1 MYSKK
6 FYSFDPRNSRTEQ
19 HGNAHSTRGS
29 SQATFTKSPYEP
41 VEGKIDR
48 ENHIT
53 KEDTRSISENVT
65 KSVVTRNVIDRRS
78 SSSCTTREDIKAI
91 KTRGLKGIR
100 NTFKGASKFDSTG
113 ARDAHENSKD
123 SPISSF
129 YSSYSRDEDLSKA
142 AAANTP
148 AVDGENVI
156 SSFYRSD
163 GGKQSPDHQKRSEEK
178 DRVSAGASKYTE
190 WTSELE
196 LKEREDSSVS
206 GKEDC
211 SGPVSRRRSLE
222 RHRSKGDEPCDSD
235 YEDFQTIGLEDVNIL
250 RRALERKQASNSF
263 EREKLSKRIS
273 EDERSDPS
281 KYTSSAYLLLS
292 NKWKDKDSASSA
304 LTEDSSNT
312 RYNDDAVQLSRS
324 PARRSLSSEALD
336 NKARGRLGIY
346 RELPGRK
353 EFLSYTAKKRFH
365 EDDEVLQKRRGSRS
379 LDRDERRMQDY
390 MDGREAEKRDLLFRV
405 RSKSSGHLSSFDNE
419 VDGAKNHNR
428 SRSHSLHRR
437 RSTERD
443 RFRTSDVESA
453 IGFSSSNARAYMPR
467 KESATHEKL
476 KQDIARLKAETES
489 RPMKKDGTFTPKSH
503 SREPSVKEKLKEDIA
518 KLKTETL
525 TREHIKPYIP
535 PPSSRVESKDV
546 SSRWK
551 SREPSIQDKLK
562 DDIAKLRAKTRDFP
576 SSSRRASDTLAHR
589 WHKNDEERN
598 VHRSELRHFQLSKKD
613 GKIFKD
619 ESERNETQR
628 YNDPMD
634 RKYGYSTHVD
644 SDLSTTDG
652 SYRPDGR
659 TEAERNP
666 KDGSSP
672 NSLDKHYGATND
684 DNVSSLRSFS
694 EKSPT
699 GYFPRAADYDWP
711 PREERSLNQRGV
723 SWISPRNSW
732 GEATQGDKETR
743 SGTTQGFATKR
754 VFKADSTVSM
764 KSTKNGDGPSSV
776 TGFFHGSVAEEDQSA
791 FYSKGIGDEDV
802 GDFREPFKRRETFRP
817 TEVFGTTEPR
827 ASDSSIPPEPTREYK
842 PSALY
847 VPLAEQPEGTRKTES
862 IRLDSP
868 PKRTV
873 RPGEAI
879 PLPPPDHDSVSRKR
893 EDFNLPL
900 TKCSDFSTRKEVEN
914 EEVDVL
920 SDHRQTSREFVT
932 RKILNK
938 DSIIS
943 PEGGAVDSDPA
954 ISRLETLRRLTGKNV
969 SPRRTS
975 IRKEILTHEDRKI
988 PSREEVVEIIEVYKE
1003 SKPSAMVALRKK
1015 IEELKKKVDKLDDSK
1030 SRSKLEKYVHQHSEK
1045 KPGVEVK
1052 DPVHIP
1058 RYQPRSAR
1066 LPERDYK
1073 PDPTEAYSTGA
1084 VSMNDNS
1091 L

>member
-6 FYSFDPRNSRTEQ
+6 FYSFDPGNSRTQ
-19 HGNAHSTRGS
+19 QNGDSRSTRGS

-41 VEGKIDR
+41 AEGKTDG
-48 ENHIT
+48 ENHT
-53 KEDTRSISENVT
+53 MKEDTRSISENVT

-78 SSSCTTREDIKAI
+78 SSSYTTREDIKAI
-91 KTRGLKGIR
+91 KTRDLKGIT
-100 NTFKGASKFDSTG
+100 NTFKGTSTFDSTG
-113 ARDAHENSKD
+113 PCDSHENSKY
-123 SPISSF
+123 SPIGSF

-142 AAANTP
+142 AASNTP
-148 AVDGENVI
+148 VMNNEKVI
-156 SSFYRSD
+156 SSFYRSEGD
-163 GGKQSPDHQKRSEEK
+163 KQTSDHQKRSEGK

-196 LKEREDSSVS
+196 LKKREDSSVS
-206 GKEDC
+206 GKEDW
-211 SGPVSRRRSLE
+211 SDPLSRRRSLE
-222 RHRSKGDEPCDSD
+222 RHRSKGDEPCDSN
-235 YEDFQTIGLEDVNIL
+235 YEDFQRIGLEDVNIL

-281 KYTSSAYLLLS
+281 KYTSSTYLLLS

-312 RYNDDAVQLSRS
+312 RYNDDAVQLSWS

-346 RELPGRK
+346 RELPGRE
-353 EFLSYTAKKRFH
+353 EFYSYTAKKRSH
-365 EDDEVLQKRRGSRS
+365 EDDEMLQKRRGSRS
-379 LDRDERRMQDY
+379 LDRDERRVQDY
-390 MDGREAEKRDLLFRV
+390 MDERKAGKRDLLSRV
-405 RSKSSGHLSSFDNE
+405 RSKSSGHLSSCGNE
-419 VDGAKNHNR
+419 VDGAINQNR
-428 SRSHSLHRR
+428 SRPHSLDRR

-443 RFRTSDVESA
+443 RFRTGDVGSA
-453 IGFSSSNARAYMPR
+453 IDFGSLNARAYMPR

-489 RPMKKDGTFTPKSH
+489 RPMKKDGTFTPKLH

-562 DDIAKLRAKTRDFP
+562 DDIAKLRAETRDLP
-576 SSSRRASDTLAHR
+576 SFSRRASDTLAHR
-589 WHKNDEERN
+589 YYKDDEERN

-613 GKIFKD
+613 GEIFKD
-619 ESERNETQR
+619 ELERKETHR
-628 YNDPMD
+628 SDD
-634 RKYGYSTHVD
+634 RIDCKYGYNAHID
-644 SDLSTTDG
+644 CDLNTNDG
-652 SYRPDGR
+652 SYRPNGR

-672 NSLDKHYGATND
+672 KTLATTHD
-684 DNVSSLRSFS
+684 DNVSSLRRFG
-694 EKSPT
+694 EKNPT

-723 SWISPRNSW
+723 SWISPGNSW
-732 GEATQGDKETR
+732 GDATQSDRETR
-743 SGTTQGFATKR
+743 SGATQGYATKR

-776 TGFFHGSVAEEDQSA
+776 TGFFHGSVSEEDQSA
-791 FYSKGIGDEDV
+791 FYSKGMRDKDV
-802 GDFREPFKRRETFRP
+802 GDFREPFKRRQTFRP
-817 TEVFGTTEPR
+817 SEVYGTSEPR
-827 ASDSSIPPEPTREYK
+827 GSDSSIPPEPTREYE
-842 PSALY
+842 PSARYL
-847 VPLAEQPEGTRKTES
+847 PLVEEPEGSRKTES
-862 IRLDSP
+862 IRFKSP
-868 PKRTV
+868 PKTTV

-879 PLPPPDHDSVSRKR
+879 PLPPPDHDSVSSQR

-900 TKCSDFSTRKEVEN
+900 KKCSDFSTRKEVEN
-914 EEVDVL
+914 KDIDVL
-920 SDHRQTSREFVT
+920 SDHHLASREFVT
-932 RKILNK
+932 RKMLNK
-938 DSIIS
+938 DSTIS
-943 PEGGAVDSDPA
+943 PEGGAVDSDPS
-954 ISRLETLRRLTGKNV
+954 ISRLETLRRLPGENV
-969 SPRRTS
+969 SSRRTS
-975 IRKEILTHEDRKI
+975 IRKEILAHDDRKS
-988 PSREEVVEIIEVYKE
+988 PSREEVVDVVEVYKE
-1003 SKPSAMVALRKK
+1003 RKPSAMLALRKK
-1015 IEELKKKVDKLDDSK
+1015 IEELKKKVDKLDDSR

-1045 KPGVEVK
+1045 KPGVEIK

-1066 LPERDYK
+1066 LPEKDYK
-1073 PDPTEAYSTGA
+1073 PDPTEAYPTGA

>member
-1 MYSKK
+1 M
-6 FYSFDPRNSRTEQ
+6 
-19 HGNAHSTRGS
+19 
-29 SQATFTKSPYEP
+29 
-41 VEGKIDR
+41 
-48 ENHIT
+48 

-78 SSSCTTREDIKAI
+78 SSSYKTREDIKAI

-113 ARDAHENSKD
+113 ARDAHESSKE
-123 SPISSF
+123 SPISLF
-129 YSSYSRDEDLSKA
+129 YSSYSRDEDLSKGA
-142 AAANTP
+142 TANTP
-148 AVDGENVI
+148 SVDGEKVI

-163 GGKQSPDHQKRSEEK
+163 GGKQTSDQQKRSEVK

-196 LKEREDSSVS
+196 LKKREDSSVS
-206 GKEDC
+206 GKEDWSDPLSC
-211 SGPVSRRRSLE
+211 RRSLE
-222 RHRSKGDEPCDSD
+222 RHRSKGDELCDSD

-292 NKWKDKDSASSA
+292 KKWKDKDSASSA

-312 RYNDDAVQLSRS
+312 RYNDVVQLSRG

-336 NKARGRLGIY
+336 NRARGRLGIY

-379 LDRDERRMQDY
+379 LDRDEPRMQDY
-390 MDGREAEKRDLLFRV
+390 MDEREAEKRDLLFRV

-419 VDGAKNHNR
+419 VDGAKNHSR

-443 RFRTSDVESA
+443 RFRTGDVESA
-453 IGFSSSNARAYMPR
+453 IDFSSSNTRAYMPR

-476 KQDIARLKAETES
+476 KKDIARLKAETES

-503 SREPSVKEKLKEDIA
+503 SREPSVKEKLKEDIT

-576 SSSRRASDTLAHR
+576 SFSRRASDTLAHR
-589 WHKNDEERN
+589 WRKNDEERN
-598 VHRSELRHFQLSKKD
+598 VHRSELRHFQLSRKD
-613 GKIFKD
+613 GEIFKD
-619 ESERNETQR
+619 ESERKETQR
-628 YNDPMD
+628 YDDPMD
-634 RKYGYSTHVD
+634 RKYGYSTHID
-644 SDLSTTDG
+644 SDLSPNDA

-672 NSLDKHYGATND
+672 KSLDKHYGATND
-684 DNVSSLRSFS
+684 DNVSSLRRFS

-699 GYFPRAADYDWP
+699 GYFPRAVDYDLP

-723 SWISPRNSW
+723 SRISPRNSW
-732 GEATQGDKETR
+732 GDATQGDKESR
-743 SGTTQGFATKR
+743 SGATQGFATKR

-776 TGFFHGSVAEEDQSA
+776 TGFFHGSVSEEDQSA
-791 FYSKGIGDEDV
+791 FYSKGKGYEDV

-817 TEVFGTTEPR
+817 TEVYGTTEPR

-847 VPLAEQPEGTRKTES
+847 LPLAEQPEGTRKTES
-862 IRLDSP
+862 IRLKSP
-868 PKRTV
+868 PKTTV
-873 RPGEAI
+873 RPEEAT

-893 EDFNLPL
+893 EDFNLPV
-900 TKCSDFSTRKEVEN
+900 KECSDFSTRKEVEN
-914 EEVDVL
+914 KEIDVL

-932 RKILNK
+932 RKILHK
-938 DSIIS
+938 DSKIS
-943 PEGGAVDSDPA
+943 PEGDAS
-954 ISRLETLRRLTGKNV
+954 ISRLETFRRLPRKNV

-975 IRKEILTHEDRKI
+975 IRKEILTHDDRKT
-988 PSREEVVEIIEVYKE
+988 PSREEAVEIVEVYKE

-1030 SRSKLEKYVHQHSEK
+1030 SRSKLETYVHQHSEK
-1045 KPGVEVK
+1045 KPGVEIK

-1073 PDPTEAYSTGA
+1073 PDPTQAYSTGA